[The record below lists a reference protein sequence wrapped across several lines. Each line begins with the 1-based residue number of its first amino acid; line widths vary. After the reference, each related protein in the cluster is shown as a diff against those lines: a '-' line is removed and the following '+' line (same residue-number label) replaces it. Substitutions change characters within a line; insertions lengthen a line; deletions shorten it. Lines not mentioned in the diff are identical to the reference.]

1 MGDDVEAILL
11 VFAVMIAF
19 VAVAVEEQIPFCCTS
34 LSGQSVSTTWTAL
47 TGGQWRTVAATV
59 VAIDRLWKR

>member
-19 VAVAVEEQIPFCCTS
+19 VAVAVAWTYTDKPPLAS
-34 LSGQSVSTTWTAL
+34 ALSDKG
-47 TGGQWRTVAATV
+47 
-59 VAIDRLWKR
+59 